1 MNATAA
7 KNIRAIAK
15 RLSPNGST
23 LQTHTGYSKPRYAKK
38 SGKLTRPVEPF
49 RHYKWIGYRRTYQML
64 KAEYNRIPARYRQE
78 WVAAFLYGLDA

>member
-7 KNIRAIAK
+7 RNIRAVAK

-23 LQTHTGYSKPRYAKK
+23 LQTHTGYSLPKFSKK
-38 SGKLTRPVEPF
+38 TGKVWRTVRPF

-64 KAEYNRIPARYRQE
+64 KAEYMRVPSAHRAH
-78 WVAAFLYGLDA
+78 WVSALLGNAGA